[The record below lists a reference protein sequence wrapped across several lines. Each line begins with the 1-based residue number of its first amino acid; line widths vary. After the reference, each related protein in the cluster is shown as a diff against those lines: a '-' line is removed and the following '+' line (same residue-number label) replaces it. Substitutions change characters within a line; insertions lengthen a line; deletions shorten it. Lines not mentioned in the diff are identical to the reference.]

1 MGRKCTRVAEPDGG
15 NRPDLFAF
23 GHHITDYLN
32 VIGAVQHPASELEED
47 AEPKAAS
54 PQPDDTSSLTRD
66 AILHAL
72 KECRGN
78 KSRAAEY
85 LGVSRKTLYKWMR
98 RLQVLG

>member
-1 MGRKCTRVAEPDGG
+1 MEGIVQIYSPSVITV
-15 NRPDLFAF
+15 N
-23 GHHITDYLN
+23 HITDYLN

-54 PQPDDTSSLTRD
+54 PQPDDNSSLTRD